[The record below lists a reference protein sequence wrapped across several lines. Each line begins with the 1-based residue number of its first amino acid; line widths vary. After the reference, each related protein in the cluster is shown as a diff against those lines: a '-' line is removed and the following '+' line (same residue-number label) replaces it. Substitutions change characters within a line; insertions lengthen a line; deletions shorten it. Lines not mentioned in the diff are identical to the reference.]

1 MKFLSPDWVEQ
12 LNRQLQATGVRLER
26 DPADPNR
33 DPADPNRDPADP
45 NRDPADPERVPLSLC
60 VQHIVERAD
69 GEALSYWVKVD
80 RAGATAAVGMS
91 DEPTV
96 TFTQSL
102 EVAVGI
108 AQKQRDVH
116 VAFLMGEIK
125 VSGDVMELLGCEE
138 VTAQIIDITSSL
150 NQATDFG

>member
-1 MKFLSPDWVEQ
+1 MKFLSAEWVEQ
-12 LNRQLQATGVRLER
+12 LNGQLRAAGVRLDRDPTAAER
-26 DPADPNR
+26 D
-33 DPADPNRDPADP
+33 
-45 NRDPADPERVPLSLC
+45 LTSLC

-80 RAGATAAVGMS
+80 REGASAAMGVS
-91 DEPTV
+91 AEPTV
-96 TFTQSL
+96 TFTQSM
-102 EVAVGI
+102 EVAAGI

-125 VSGDVMELLGCEE
+125 VSGDVMELLGRED